1 MRKLTM
7 TTTTERI
14 VQFWSWFI
22 TRCDQFDEWLGN
34 EVTEE
39 IGREMQ
45 FKIRQAFPEIGWE
58 VGPGVK
64 KRNFLAFTL
73 NGEPSNLDLVTDIL
87 RNAPTMPHWEFR
99 AGRPRRDYDGRL
111 IFRNDCGQQ
120 VAIDLQDW
128 RYVLTEFDN
137 GQFFDIGVSTKQQL
151 RLDSRAK
158 QQVLRTAVQAAL
170 GELDALRYV
179 DRIGFVE
186 DPTEEWD
193 GRSTPFE
200 YLAEHIDSLTAS
212 SQT

>member
-1 MRKLTM
+1 M

-14 VQFWSWFI
+14 EQFWSWFSA
-22 TRCDQFDEWLGN
+22 RSDQFDEWLGSG
-34 EVTEE
+34 VTNE

-45 FKIRQAFPEIGWE
+45 SKIRQAFPEIGWE

-73 NGEPSNLDLVTDIL
+73 NGEPRNLDLVTDIL
-87 RNAPTMPHWEFR
+87 RNAPTTPHWEFS
-99 AGRPRRDYDGRL
+99 AGRPRRHYDGQL
-111 IFRNDCGQQ
+111 IFRNERGQE
-120 VAIDLQDW
+120 VTVDLQDW

-137 GQFFDIGVSTKQQL
+137 GQFFDIGVATNQRL

-170 GELDALRYV
+170 GELDALKYV
-179 DRIGFVE
+179 DRIDFVE
-186 DPTEEWD
+186 EPTEEWY

-212 SQT
+212 PPT